1 METAS
6 SDYVMKRYYRE
17 RAPVYDP
24 IYKYLERREDVRYPE
39 RHIPNQFTGRDV
51 IGDSLGTLLTMLN
64 YSAIRG
70 SVFDPSYS
78 RLA

>member
-17 RAPVYDP
+17 RAPVYDRFYTYP
-24 IYKYLERREDVRYPE
+24 VRREDVRYPE

-51 IGDSLGTLLTMLN
+51 IGDVIGDVVDYVELLRLLN
-64 YSAIRG
+64 K
-70 SVFDPSYS
+70 PSNIKG
-78 RLA
+78 LTG

>member
-17 RAPVYDP
+17 RAPVYDRFYTYP
-24 IYKYLERREDVRYPE
+24 ERREDVRYPE

-51 IGDSLGTLLTMLN
+51 IGDVVDYVELLRLLN
-64 YSAIRG
+64 K
-70 SVFDPSYS
+70 PSNIKG
-78 RLA
+78 LTG